1 MMQQPIATRAEG
13 MTTTITT
20 HHPHH
25 ANPAFDNRRSR
36 CISVPNAGWKVSMRT
51 STNDPLSM
59 PSSSSSSSSSSQPAA
74 ATVNSPSYGSY
85 PPFYHD
91 NGPKVSSNDAFQMR
105 KNHGRM
111 MQHHHQRRPASFVG
125 GFVVPPPLLH
135 SHAPLVPQRPPQ
147 QQPSSSSSSTQ
158 LYQSSM
164 TLPSNGPTTTTS
176 HHHHPRS
183 RAIPST
189 TSSNKRSLD
198 STKKQQQQQQP
209 RRIRVQSVNEMHRV
223 WIDVAPNE
231 TGYTLADKIHTIATF
246 RTMKIVSIT
255 SAHGR
260 PIPLTKQHVFTSWDD
275 LQGFEDGEEWK
286 VEWVPLERRNL
297 VDRIM
302 SRVVQS

>member
-1 MMQQPIATRAEG
+1 MQHQPIATRAEG
-13 MTTTITT
+13 MTTT
-20 HHPHH
+20 HL

-36 CISVPNAGWKVSMRT
+36 CISVPNAGWKVSMMRT
-51 STNDPLSM
+51 SNNDPSM
-59 PSSSSSSSSSSQPAA
+59 VPSSSSRQPAA
-74 ATVNSPSYGSY
+74 TANTTSYGSY

-91 NGPKVSSNDAFQMR
+91 NGPKVSSNDAFHMR
-105 KNHGRM
+105 KNHGRRM
-111 MQHHHQRRPASFVG
+111 MQHHQQRPASFVG

-135 SHAPLVPQRPPQ
+135 SHAPLVPPPQ
-147 QQPSSSSSSTQ
+147 QPSLSSSTTQ

-164 TLPSNGPTTTTS
+164 TPPSNDPTTIAITTS
-176 HHHHPRS
+176 HPPPS
-183 RAIPST
+183 RNIL
-189 TSSNKRSLD
+189 SSSKKQGSLD
-198 STKKQQQQQQP
+198 STKKQP

-255 SAHGR
+255 TAHGR
-260 PIPLTKQHVFTSWDD
+260 PIPLTKQPVFTSWDD

-286 VEWVPLERRNL
+286 VEWVPLECRNL